1 MWRCSETKIER
12 IESGRDEAREI
23 YNEAERER
31 ERQREFNHLRFSALP
46 ITLHIRMS
54 STRGGN
60 ALLQVMYTHH
70 LLEMVSPFIAKIKGG
85 GTPNFFQTKFLM
97 FFHI

>member
-31 ERQREFNHLRFSALP
+31 QREFNHLWFSALP

-54 STRGGN
+54 STGGGN

-70 LLEMVSPFIAKIKGG
+70 LLEMVSPCTAKIKGG
-85 GTPNFFQTKFLM
+85 HP
-97 FFHI
+97 

>member
-31 ERQREFNHLRFSALP
+31 QREFNHLWFSALP

-54 STRGGN
+54 ST
-60 ALLQVMYTHH
+60 
-70 LLEMVSPFIAKIKGG
+70 
-85 GTPNFFQTKFLM
+85 
-97 FFHI
+97 